1 MARADFSGVL
11 ICIIS
16 YSLLQRFIFLIWD
29 SGAACMKGKLGVTA
43 KGVGTHLTLPAFALT
58 YAYASVLKHGQLDL
72 ISTDLR

>member
-16 YSLLQRFIFLIWD
+16 YSLLRRFNFLFWD
-29 SGAACMKGKLGVTA
+29 SGAACMKGEFGVTA
-43 KGVGTHLTLPAFALT
+43 KGVGIHLTLLAFALT

-72 ISTDLR
+72 ISQDLR